1 MEPEVNPMRLFH
13 FSITVRDGEHEY
25 LDTLAVRAR
34 GKATAQKRANEYAK
48 TYLGS
53 RMKWSERY
61 HCFEPLTGFE
71 YRLVE
76 VSRVS
81 EISEEELLLRITINP
96 VTRAGG

>member
-1 MEPEVNPMRLFH
+1 MVSTSTSTLSLFAL
-13 FSITVRDGEHEY
+13 V
-25 LDTLAVRAR
+25 